1 MVRLNVSA
9 QATRAYTNERRIAPP
24 IAGEMLEAA
33 KVTSSDGEQAKR
45 GDEQYTYTEEE
56 KTRWRNDPEAL
67 TQYRKS
73 FEVQFNTVFEIFIS
87 GSEYSTATK
96 KYVREEMLRR
106 IGPGHET
113 LKEKLIPEWSPGCKQ
128 DWLSLGKSY

>member
-1 MVRLNVSA
+1 
-9 QATRAYTNERRIAPP
+9 
-24 IAGEMLEAA
+24 MLEAA
-33 KVTSSDGEQAKR
+33 KVTSTDGEQAKR

-56 KTRWRNDPEAL
+56 KTRWRSDPEAL

-73 FEVQFNTVFEIFIS
+73 FEVQFNMVFGIFIS

-96 KYVREEMLRR
+96 KYMRDEMLRR
-106 IGPGHET
+106 IGPGNEM

-128 DWLSLGKSY
+128 DWLSQSRIILIVV

>member
-1 MVRLNVSA
+1 
-9 QATRAYTNERRIAPP
+9 
-24 IAGEMLEAA
+24 MLEAA
-33 KVTSSDGEQAKR
+33 KVTSTDGEQAKR

-56 KTRWRNDPEAL
+56 KTRWRSDPEAL

-73 FEVQFNTVFEIFIS
+73 FEVQFNMVFEIFIS

-96 KYVREEMLRR
+96 KYMRDEMLRR
-106 IGPGHET
+106 IGPGNEM

-128 DWLSLGKSY
+128 DWLSQSRIILIVV